1 MKKILLPL
9 LASLFLIPAC
19 GGGDSG
25 DGLEALADAIESSI
39 NDVDDDEVGADLLKG
54 KAACVA
60 EKAIAYGAEEL
71 EKNGI
76 TLETVNDPDFDPEDL
91 PEGGQEIVINSTL
104 DCLTPSDMAEGIM
117 QGAAEEGEP
126 ISMDAALCYAEN
138 MSREEWR
145 VIISSEEDSDEAGA
159 IFLGLI
165 ASCPQLLV
173 EIFMDDMGIDRSAA
187 ECAVEALS
195 GPLLAS
201 LASVGEGEEPDMEA
215 LAELFEAFVGC
226 GVDPEMMG

>member
-19 GGGDSG
+19 GGGDSD
-25 DGLEALADAIESSI
+25 DGLEALADAIESEI
-39 NDVDDDEVGADLLKG
+39 ENDEEADFLSGKGACIAD
-54 KAACVA
+54 
-60 EKAIAYGAEEL
+60 KAIAYGAEEL

-76 TLETVNDPDFDPEDL
+76 TLETIGDDIETL

-104 DCLTPSDMAEGIM
+104 DCITASDVAEGIM

-126 ISMDAALCYAEN
+126 ISMEAALCYAEN

-145 VIISSEEDSDEAGA
+145 GIISGEEDSEEAGA

-165 ASCPQLLV
+165 ADCPQLLV
-173 EIFMDDMGIDRSAA
+173 EIFMDDMGIDRSTA
-187 ECAVEALS
+187 ECVVEALS
-195 GPLLAS
+195 GPLLSS
-201 LASVGEGEEPDMEA
+201 LASVGEGAEPDMED
-215 LAELFEAFVGC
+215 LEELFGAFIGC

>member
-1 MKKILLPL
+1 MKNILLPL

-19 GGGDSG
+19 GGGDSD
-25 DGLEALADAIESSI
+25 DGLEALADAIESAI
-39 NDVDDDEVGADLLKG
+39 ENDEEADFLIGKGA
-54 KAACVA
+54 CIA
-60 EKAIAYGAEEL
+60 ESAIAYGAEEL

-76 TLETVNDPDFDPEDL
+76 TLETIDDDIETL

-104 DCLTPSDMAEGIM
+104 DCLTASDVAEGIM
-117 QGAAEEGEP
+117 QGAAEDGDE
-126 ISMDAALCYAEN
+126 ISMEAALCYAEN

-145 VIISSEEDSDEAGA
+145 VIVSSDQDSDEVGA

-165 ASCPQLLV
+165 ADCPQALI
-173 EIFMDDMGIDRSAA
+173 EIFMDDMGIDRSTA

-195 GPLLAS
+195 GPLLSS
-201 LASVGEGEEPDMEA
+201 LASVGEGEEPDMED
-215 LAELFEAFVGC
+215 LGELFEAFIGC

>member
-19 GGGDSG
+19 GGGDSD
-25 DGLEALADAIESSI
+25 DGLEALADAIESQI
-39 NDVDDDEVGADLLKG
+39 ENDEEADFLSGKGACIAD
-54 KAACVA
+54 
-60 EKAIAYGAEEL
+60 KAIAYGAEEL

-76 TLETVNDPDFDPEDL
+76 TLETIGDVETL

-104 DCLTPSDMAEGIM
+104 DCVTASDMAEGIM

-138 MSREEWR
+138 MSREDWR

-159 IFLGLI
+159 IFLGLLGD
-165 ASCPQLLV
+165 CPQVFV
-173 EIFMDDMGIDRSAA
+173 EIIMADLGVDQSDA
-187 ECAVEALS
+187 ECVVDALS
-195 GPLLAS
+195 GPLLTE
-201 LASVGEGEEPDMEA
+201 LASMGESDEELDVE
-215 LAELFEAFVGC
+215 LITELFEVFVGC
-226 GVDPEMMG
+226 GLDPEMLG

>member
-1 MKKILLPL
+1 M
-9 LASLFLIPAC
+9 ASLFLIPAC
-19 GGGDSG
+19 GGGDSD
-25 DGLEALADAIESSI
+25 DGLEALADAIESEI
-39 NDVDDDEVGADLLKG
+39 ENDEEADFLSGKGACIAD
-54 KAACVA
+54 
-60 EKAIAYGAEEL
+60 KAIAYGAEEL

-76 TLETVNDPDFDPEDL
+76 TLETIGDDIETL

-104 DCLTPSDMAEGIM
+104 DCITASDIAEGIM

-126 ISMDAALCYAEN
+126 ISMEAALCYAEN

-145 VIISSEEDSDEAGA
+145 VIVSGEEDSEEAGA

-165 ASCPQLLV
+165 ADCPQLLV

-195 GPLLAS
+195 GPLLES
-201 LASVGEGEEPDMEA
+201 LASVGEGEEPDMED
-215 LAELFEAFVGC
+215 LGELFEAFIGC

>member
-1 MKKILLPL
+1 MKKLLLPL

-19 GGGDSG
+19 GGGDSD
-25 DGLEALADAIESSI
+25 DGLEALADAIESEI
-39 NDVDDDEVGADLLKG
+39 ENDEEADFLSGKGACIAD
-54 KAACVA
+54 
-60 EKAIAYGAEEL
+60 KAIAYGVEEL

-76 TLETVNDPDFDPEDL
+76 TLETIGDDIETL

-104 DCLTPSDMAEGIM
+104 DCITASDVAEGIM

-126 ISMDAALCYAEN
+126 ISMEAALCYAEN

-145 VIISSEEDSDEAGA
+145 VIVSSEEDSDEAGA

-165 ASCPQLLV
+165 ADCPQLLV

-195 GPLLAS
+195 GPLLSS
-201 LASVGEGEEPDMEA
+201 LASVGEGAEPDMED
-215 LAELFEAFVGC
+215 LEELFGAFIGC

>member
-1 MKKILLPL
+1 

-19 GGGDSG
+19 GGGDSD
-25 DGLEALADAIESSI
+25 DGLEALADAIESEI
-39 NDVDDDEVGADLLKG
+39 ENDEEADFLSGKGACIAD
-54 KAACVA
+54 
-60 EKAIAYGAEEL
+60 KAIAYGAEEL

-76 TLETVNDPDFDPEDL
+76 TLETIGDDIETL

-104 DCLTPSDMAEGIM
+104 DCITASDIAEGIM

-126 ISMDAALCYAEN
+126 ISMEAALCYAEN

-145 VIISSEEDSDEAGA
+145 VIVSGEEDSEEAGA

-165 ASCPQLLV
+165 ADCPQLLV
-173 EIFMDDMGIDRSAA
+173 EIFMDDMGIDRSTA
-187 ECAVEALS
+187 ECVVGALS
-195 GPLLAS
+195 GPLLSS
-201 LASVGEGEEPDMEA
+201 LASVGEGEEPDMED
-215 LAELFEAFVGC
+215 LEELFMAFIGC

>member
-19 GGGDSG
+19 GGGDSD
-25 DGLEALADAIESSI
+25 DGLEAIADAIESQI
-39 NDVDDDEVGADLLKG
+39 ENDAEGADFLIGKG
-54 KAACVA
+54 ACIA
-60 EKAIAYGAEEL
+60 DKAIAYGAEEL

-76 TLETVNDPDFDPEDL
+76 TLETIDDDIETL

-104 DCLTPSDMAEGIM
+104 DCLTASDVAEGIM
-117 QGAAEEGEP
+117 QGAAEDGDE
-126 ISMDAALCYAEN
+126 ISMEAALCYAEN

-145 VIISSEEDSDEAGA
+145 VIVSSDQDSDEVGA

-165 ASCPQLLV
+165 GDCPQLLV
-173 EIFMDDMGIDRSAA
+173 ELFMDDMGIDRSTA

-195 GPLLAS
+195 GPLLSS
-201 LASVGEGEEPDMEA
+201 LASVAEGEEPGMED
-215 LAELFEAFVGC
+215 LEELFEAFIGC

>member
-19 GGGDSG
+19 GGGDSD
-25 DGLEALADAIESSI
+25 DGLEALADAIESAI
-39 NDVDDDEVGADLLKG
+39 ENDEEADFLIGKGA
-54 KAACVA
+54 CIA
-60 EKAIAYGAEEL
+60 ESAIAYGAEEL

-76 TLETVNDPDFDPEDL
+76 TLETIDDDIETL

-104 DCLTPSDMAEGIM
+104 DCITASDVAEGIM
-117 QGAAEEGEP
+117 QGAAEAGEP

-138 MSREEWR
+138 MSREDWR
-145 VIISSEEDSDEAGA
+145 VIVSSQEDSDEAGA

-165 ASCPQLLV
+165 ADCPQALI
-173 EIFMDDMGIDRSAA
+173 EIFMDDMGIDRSTA

-195 GPLLAS
+195 GPLLSS
-201 LASVGEGEEPDMEA
+201 LASVGEGEEPDMED
-215 LAELFEAFVGC
+215 LGELLEAFIGC

>member
-19 GGGDSG
+19 GGGDSD
-25 DGLEALADAIESSI
+25 DGLEAIADAIESQI
-39 NDVDDDEVGADLLKG
+39 ENDAEAADFLIGKGACIAD
-54 KAACVA
+54 
-60 EKAIAYGAEEL
+60 KAIAYGAEEL

-76 TLETVNDPDFDPEDL
+76 TLETIGDDIETL

-145 VIISSEEDSDEAGA
+145 VIVSGEEDSEEAGA

-165 ASCPQLLV
+165 ADCPQLLV

-201 LASVGEGEEPDMEA
+201 LASVGEGEEPDMEV
-215 LAELFEAFVGC
+215 LVELFEVFVGC

>member
-25 DGLEALADAIESSI
+25 DGLEALADAIESDI
-39 NDVDDDEVGADLLKG
+39 ENDEEVDFLSGKGACIADKT
-54 KAACVA
+54 
-60 EKAIAYGAEEL
+60 IAYGAEEL

-76 TLETVNDPDFDPEDL
+76 TLETIGDDIETL
-91 PEGGQEIVINSTL
+91 PKGGQEIVINSLL
-104 DCLTPSDMAEGIM
+104 DCVTASDVAEVMM
-117 QGAAEEGEP
+117 QGAAEEGEEL
-126 ISMDAALCYAEN
+126 SMEIALCYAEN

-145 VIISSEEDSDEAGA
+145 VIVSSDEDSEEVGA

-165 ASCPQLLV
+165 EECPQLLV
-173 EIFMDDMGIDRSAA
+173 ETFMDDMGIDRSAA
-187 ECAVEALS
+187 ECVVEALS
-195 GPLLAS
+195 GPLLSS
-201 LASVGEGEEPDMEA
+201 LASVGEGEEPDMEDVEEIF
-215 LAELFEAFVGC
+215 LAFIGC

>member
-19 GGGDSG
+19 GGGASD
-25 DGLEALADAIESSI
+25 DGLEALADAIESQI
-39 NDVDDDEVGADLLKG
+39 ENDEEADFLSGKGACIAD
-54 KAACVA
+54 
-60 EKAIAYGAEEL
+60 KAIAYGAEEL

-76 TLETVNDPDFDPEDL
+76 TLETIGDVETL

-104 DCLTPSDMAEGIM
+104 DCVTASDMAEGIM

-159 IFLGLI
+159 IFLGLLGD
-165 ASCPQLLV
+165 CPQVFV
-173 EIFMDDMGIDRSAA
+173 EIIMADLGVDQSDA
-187 ECAVEALS
+187 ECVVDALS
-195 GPLLAS
+195 GPLLTE
-201 LASVGEGEEPDMEA
+201 LASMGESDEELDVE
-215 LAELFEAFVGC
+215 LITELFEVFVGC
-226 GVDPEMMG
+226 GVDPEMLG

>member
-9 LASLFLIPAC
+9 MASLLLIPAC

-25 DGLEALADAIESSI
+25 NGLEALADAIESSI
-39 NDVDDDEVGADLLKG
+39 ENDEEADFLSGKG
-54 KAACVA
+54 ECIAD
-60 EKAIAYGAEEL
+60 KAIAYGAEEL

-91 PEGGQEIVINSTL
+91 PEAGRMIVVESTL
-104 DCLTPSDMAEGIM
+104 DCLTPSDIAEGIM
-117 QGAAEEGEP
+117 QGAADEGDE
-126 ISMDAALCYAEN
+126 ISMEAALCYAEN

-145 VIISSEEDSDEAGA
+145 LVLSDGNSDEAGA
-159 IFLGLI
+159 VFLGLI
-165 ASCPQLLV
+165 GDCPQVLV
-173 EIFMDDMGIDRSAA
+173 EVFMADMGIDRSAA

-195 GPLLAS
+195 GPLLSS
-201 LASVGEGEEPDMEA
+201 LASVGEGEEPDMED
-215 LAELFEAFVGC
+215 LQELFEAFIGC

>member
-1 MKKILLPL
+1 M
-9 LASLFLIPAC
+9 ASLFLIPAC
-19 GGGDSG
+19 GGGDSD
-25 DGLEALADAIESSI
+25 DGLEALADAIESEI
-39 NDVDDDEVGADLLKG
+39 ENDEEADFLSGKGACIAD
-54 KAACVA
+54 
-60 EKAIAYGAEEL
+60 KAIAYGVEEL

-76 TLETVNDPDFDPEDL
+76 TLETIGDDIETL

-104 DCLTPSDMAEGIM
+104 DCLTASDVAEGIM

-126 ISMDAALCYAEN
+126 ISMEAALCYAEN

-145 VIISSEEDSDEAGA
+145 VIVSSEEDSDEAGA

-165 ASCPQLLV
+165 ADCPQLLV
-173 EIFMDDMGIDRSAA
+173 EIFMDDMGIDRSTA

-195 GPLLAS
+195 GPLLSS
-201 LASVGEGEEPDMEA
+201 LALAGEGEEPDMED
-215 LAELFEAFVGC
+215 LEELLEAFIGC

>member
-1 MKKILLPL
+1 M
-9 LASLFLIPAC
+9 ASLFLIPAC
-19 GGGDSG
+19 GGGDSD
-25 DGLEALADAIESSI
+25 DGLEALADAIESQI
-39 NDVDDDEVGADLLKG
+39 ENDEEADFLSGKGACIAD
-54 KAACVA
+54 
-60 EKAIAYGAEEL
+60 KAIAYGAEEL

-76 TLETVNDPDFDPEDL
+76 TLETIGDDIETL

-104 DCLTPSDMAEGIM
+104 DCITASDVAEGIM

-126 ISMDAALCYAEN
+126 ISMEAALCYAEN

-145 VIISSEEDSDEAGA
+145 VIVSSEENSDEAGA
-159 IFLGLI
+159 IFLGLVEE
-165 ASCPQLLV
+165 CPQLLV

-195 GPLLAS
+195 GPLLSS
-201 LASVGEGEEPDMEA
+201 LASVGEGEEPDMED
-215 LAELFEAFVGC
+215 LGELFEAFIGC

>member
-1 MKKILLPL
+1 MKKLLLPL

-19 GGGDSG
+19 GGGDSD
-25 DGLEALADAIESSI
+25 DGLEALADAIESEI
-39 NDVDDDEVGADLLKG
+39 ENDEEADFLSGKGACIAD
-54 KAACVA
+54 
-60 EKAIAYGAEEL
+60 KAIAYGAEEL

-76 TLETVNDPDFDPEDL
+76 TLETIGDDIETL

-104 DCLTPSDMAEGIM
+104 DCITASDVAEGIM

-126 ISMDAALCYAEN
+126 ISMEAALCYAEN

-145 VIISSEEDSDEAGA
+145 VIISGEEDSEEAGA

-165 ASCPQLLV
+165 ADCPQLLV
-173 EIFMDDMGIDRSAA
+173 EIFMDDMGIDRSTA
-187 ECAVEALS
+187 ECVVEALS
-195 GPLLAS
+195 GPLLSS
-201 LASVGEGEEPDMEA
+201 LASVGEGAEPDMED
-215 LAELFEAFVGC
+215 LEELFGAFIGC

>member
-9 LASLFLIPAC
+9 LASLLLIPAC
-19 GGGDSG
+19 GGGDSD
-25 DGLEALADAIESSI
+25 DGLKALADAIESEI
-39 NDVDDDEVGADLLKG
+39 ENDEEADFLSGKGACIAD
-54 KAACVA
+54 
-60 EKAIAYGAEEL
+60 KAIAYGAEEL

-76 TLETVNDPDFDPEDL
+76 TLETIGDDIETL

-104 DCLTPSDMAEGIM
+104 DCITASDVAEGIM

-126 ISMDAALCYAEN
+126 ISMEAALCYAEN

-145 VIISSEEDSDEAGA
+145 VIISGPEEDSEEAGA

-165 ASCPQLLV
+165 ADCPQLLV
-173 EIFMDDMGIDRSAA
+173 EIFMDDMGIDRSTA
-187 ECAVEALS
+187 ECVVEALS
-195 GPLLAS
+195 GPLLSS
-201 LASVGEGEEPDMEA
+201 LASVGEGEEPDMED
-215 LAELFEAFVGC
+215 LEELFMAFIGC

>member
-1 MKKILLPL
+1 M
-9 LASLFLIPAC
+9 ASLLLISAC
-19 GGGDSG
+19 GGGDSD
-25 DGLEALADAIESSI
+25 DGLKALAGAIELEI
-39 NDVDDDEVGADLLKG
+39 ENDEEADFLSGKGACIAD
-54 KAACVA
+54 
-60 EKAIAYGAEEL
+60 KAIAYGAEEL

-76 TLETVNDPDFDPEDL
+76 TLETIGDDIETL

-104 DCLTPSDMAEGIM
+104 DCITASDVAEGIM

-126 ISMDAALCYAEN
+126 ISMEAALCYAEN

-145 VIISSEEDSDEAGA
+145 VIVSSEEDSDEAGA

-165 ASCPQLLV
+165 ADCPQLLV

-195 GPLLAS
+195 GPLLSS
-201 LASVGEGEEPDMEA
+201 LASVGEGEEPDMED
-215 LAELFEAFVGC
+215 LGELFEAFIGC